1 MKSIVIYGPGDV
13 VRLAAGAEAEA
24 NAFAAVNEGG
34 VARRLHGS
42 PLSNLATTRDGRLP
56 ATVAEF
62 DAAYPG
68 LEDWYA

>member
-1 MKSIVIYGPGDV
+1 MKTIVIYGPGDV

-42 PLSNLATTRDGRLP
+42 PLSNLATTRDSRLP
-56 ATVAEF
+56 PTIDEF
-62 DAAYPG
+62 DVAYPG
-68 LEDWYA
+68 QEDWHA